1 MLNDPTLRLRAQLS
15 ILRDLA
21 KEYSGRTIDN
31 VIQGLEARVKHY
43 EQKKD
48 KMQNQD
54 RLPHQ
59 GHI

>member
-15 ILRDLA
+15 ILRDLV

-48 KMQNQD
+48 KMQNQ
-54 RLPHQ
+54 
-59 GHI
+59 G